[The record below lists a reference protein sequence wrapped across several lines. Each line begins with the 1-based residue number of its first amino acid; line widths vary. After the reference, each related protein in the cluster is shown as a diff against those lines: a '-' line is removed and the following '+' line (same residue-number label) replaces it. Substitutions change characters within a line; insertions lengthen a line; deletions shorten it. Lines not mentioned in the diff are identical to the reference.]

1 MSNDSIS
8 DARESFQSGLERVTG
23 SPVAMRGA
31 AAASTAWQ
39 LSSWQSLKVLL
50 PIACFGIV
58 LLAVWRKA
66 GSPSLF
72 ERKRRRAN
80 DRFVV

>member
-1 MSNDSIS
+1 MSNASINE
-8 DARESFQSGLERVTG
+8 ARKSFQSGLERVTG
-23 SPVAMRGA
+23 TPLAMRGA
-31 AAASTAWQ
+31 AAAGTAWQ
-39 LSSWQSLKVLL
+39 LSNWQWMKVLL
-50 PIACFGIV
+50 PIACAGMII
-58 LLAVWRKA
+58 LAVWRKA